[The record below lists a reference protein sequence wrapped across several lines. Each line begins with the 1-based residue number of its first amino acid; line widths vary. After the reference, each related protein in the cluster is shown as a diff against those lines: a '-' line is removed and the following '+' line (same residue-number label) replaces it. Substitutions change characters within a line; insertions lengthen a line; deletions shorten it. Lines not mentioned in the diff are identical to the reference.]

1 MTIPAVD
8 ETIFPTNLGPEYIG
22 FDHILWY
29 VGNAK
34 QAASYYITRMGF
46 KPIAYRGPETGSPYL
61 ASYVIANGGAVFV
74 LTGPVCGPARNNS
87 EGENNALQRATKE
100 DRAVLAAIHEHLT
113 THGDG
118 VKDVAFRV
126 TGDVGAV
133 WKRAVENGAAAV
145 AEPRKLEGDD
155 EGDGHIMTA
164 TVGTYGDTVH
174 SLVNREHYAGTAP
187 FLPGYRVVDGDED
200 PINQILPPVQFLEI
214 DHCVG
219 NQTWGGVDRI
229 VQLYVAIPLFQ
240 TDDKANG
247 L

>member
-1 MTIPAVD
+1 MTIPAAD
-8 ETIFPTNLGPEYIG
+8 ETIFPTNLGPEYVG

-46 KPIAYRGPETGSPYL
+46 KAIAYRGPETGSPYL

-74 LTGPVCGPARNNS
+74 LTGPVCGPARTESEKDNNV
-87 EGENNALQRATKE
+87 LQKATSE

-133 WKRAVENGAAAV
+133 WKRAIDNGAAAV
-145 AEPRKLEGDD
+145 AEPKSVKADS

-174 SLVNREHYAGTAP
+174 SLVNREHYADHAP

-200 PINQILPPVQFLEI
+200 PINQILPPVEFLEI

-219 NQTWGGVDRI
+219 NQTWGGVDRA
-229 VQLYVAIPLFQ
+229 VQLYVATPFFEV
-240 TDDKANG
+240 TMD
-247 L
+247 